1 MIFKP
6 NSNYTGNTRA
16 AKAIY
21 GIILMFVLLYG
32 LDSFDHQSSFDIA
45 VKLFLGAVSITMAEV
60 YSEIVGEKISTQSKI
75 PHTKR
80 MEILNDGFAI
90 VSVSITPILL
100 FLLASINIL
109 SLDIAFWL
117 SYAYFLSVLFIFNY
131 YAGVASHASKSMAL
145 VYAFSASAV
154 GIVVIA
160 IKLAFGH

>member
-1 MIFKP
+1 MLSVAQAKGIQTDKP
-6 NSNYTGNTRA
+6 YT
-16 AKAIY
+16 
-21 GIILMFVLLYG
+21 
-32 LDSFDHQSSFDIA
+32 
-45 VKLFLGAVSITMAEV
+45 E
-60 YSEIVGEKISTQSKI
+60 
-75 PHTKR
+75 R